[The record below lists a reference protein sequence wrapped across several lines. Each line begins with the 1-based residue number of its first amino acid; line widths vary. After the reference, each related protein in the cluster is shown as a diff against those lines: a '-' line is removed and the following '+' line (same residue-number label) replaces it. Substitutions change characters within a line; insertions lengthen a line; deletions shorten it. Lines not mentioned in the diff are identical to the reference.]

1 VTRAL
6 VELERLEHRVL
17 GAVRFVDAA
26 TDREISAPLELSAVE
41 GRARF
46 VRSRRG
52 LQVIWAWSGLEG
64 HAAAFVSPPPAPPV
78 GSVPFRFD
86 VRDPSGVYLPRR
98 VALQLPRNPDPA
110 GRADPDSLFQPAT
123 VPLYRSPAAPTGTNW
138 AVVRATVVDADTAHH
153 LGGAVLRVVRN
164 GQVLARGLTDGRG
177 EGVLPVVGI
186 PMLTFDAEADPGDDE
201 DDGAVMVETVAVTIE
216 AIVAPAGGTRMAG
229 AEVRAGRRVPVPV
242 VDPDA
247 VEADGAAPRVE
258 VPLDLGAR
266 RSYALT
272 LAVDVP

>member
-17 GAVRFVDAA
+17 GAVRFVDSA
-26 TDREISAPLELSAVE
+26 TDREVPGPLELAAVE

-46 VRSRRG
+46 VRSRSG
-52 LQVIWAWSGLEG
+52 VQVLWSWSELDA
-64 HAAAFVSPPPAPPV
+64 HAAAFPSPPAAPAV
-78 GSVPFRFD
+78 GSLPFRFD

-98 VALQLPRNPDPA
+98 VTLDLPRDPDPA
-110 GRADPDSLFQPAT
+110 RRDDPDSLFQPA
-123 VPLYRSPAAPTGTNW
+123 VVSLYRSPAAPTGTNW
-138 AVVRATVVDADTAHH
+138 AVVRTTVLDEDTGDH
-153 LGGAVLRVVRN
+153 LGGTLLRVTRN
-164 GQVLARGLTDGRG
+164 GQILARGLTDGRG

-186 PMLTFDAEADPGDDE
+186 PMLTFDAEADPGDEE
-201 DDGAVMVETVAVTIE
+201 DDGAVVVDTVAVTVE
-216 AIVAPAGGTRMAG
+216 AIVARGAGTRMAG
-229 AEVRAGRRVPVPV
+229 EDVRAGRRAPVPV

-247 VEADGAAPRVE
+247 VEADGGAPRAS

-272 LAVDVP
+272 LTVDLP